1 MRITNP
7 FQRSTP
13 ARNVG
18 QPAQAQGSNTAQLP
32 RPDGLTSRML
42 RRTHSD
48 EAAQSGLVHAVAGQ
62 NTAAA
67 AHFQAAGAD
76 PNVPT
81 RDSLANVLPGSLVP
95 PRGPTA
101 MHVAAG
107 AGMDGSQI
115 RQLMNPGPGGGLQGN
130 PNVRLPATRL
140 HGRGGVRDDTP
151 LHIAARAGNPA
162 AAGEL
167 LAHPMVDAHA
177 RNARGQRPIDVA
189 QARLDGSHVLS
200 AEEQAAARTVVD
212 QLQTHGTRSGLQ
224 ETGVISLDPPPY
236 ADHPAWDAPP
246 PGSPGGGSLQR
257 SDSMRS
263 VHSFSQ
269 LQVAGG
275 QGGYQPS
282 WMRNTHTGDAEAA
295 PGQAAS
301 ERRDSNASAR
311 PEGFDGAHAQVF
323 AQEDQTYVP
332 GRGQENPPS
341 GGPRPSGR

>member
-1 MRITNP
+1 MRITHP
-7 FQRSTP
+7 FQRSAP
-13 ARNVG
+13 ASNAG
-18 QPAQAQGSNTAQLP
+18 QPAPAQGSGTTQLP

-48 EAAQSGLVHAVAGQ
+48 EATQSGLVHAVAGR

-67 AHFQAAGAD
+67 AHFQQAGAD
-76 PNVPT
+76 PNAPA
-81 RDSLANVLPGSLVP
+81 RDSLANVLPGRIVP

-115 RQLMNPGPGGGLQGN
+115 RQLMNPGAGGGLQGN

-162 AAGEL
+162 TAGEL
-167 LAHPMVDAHA
+167 LAHPLIDPHA

-189 QARLDGSHVLS
+189 QARLTGSHVLS

-224 ETGVISLDPPPY
+224 ETGVIDLDPPPY
-236 ADHPAWDAPP
+236 DEHPRWDAPP

-257 SDSMRS
+257 TESMRS

-269 LQVAGG
+269 LPVAGE
-275 QGGYQPS
+275 QGSYQPS
-282 WMRNTHTGDAEAA
+282 WMRNAHTSD
-295 PGQAAS
+295 AAS
-301 ERRDSNASAR
+301 VQPRT
-311 PEGFDGAHAQVF
+311 EGFEDAQ
-323 AQEDQTYVP
+323 
-332 GRGQENPPS
+332 
-341 GGPRPSGR
+341 GGPGPSGR